1 MKVTYTMFT
10 FESALSFYFTK
21 FVTKQDEWQN
31 TLKYNKTAKT
41 TFKIPKLWI
50 FQNHTSKCKKI
61 TASLLYL
68 NILYVIFEIYAS
80 LERFYTNQLT
90 LLATFKT
97 LNAIIIDSDRS
108 DNTLATLT

>member
-1 MKVTYTMFT
+1 M
-10 FESALSFYFTK
+10 
-21 FVTKQDEWQN
+21 Q
-31 TLKYNKTAKT
+31 
-41 TFKIPKLWI
+41 
-50 FQNHTSKCKKI
+50 KKI

-108 DNTLATLT
+108 DSLMKDRVGLKLVALNSE